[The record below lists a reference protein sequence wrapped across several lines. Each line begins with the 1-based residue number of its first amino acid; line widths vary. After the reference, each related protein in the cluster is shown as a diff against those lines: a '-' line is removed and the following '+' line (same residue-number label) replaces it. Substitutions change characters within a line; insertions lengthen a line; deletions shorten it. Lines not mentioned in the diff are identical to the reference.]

1 MIGEKFIKLM
11 KSFAFLLIASI
22 AITSSSFLRELAA
35 DITITGLKSP
45 ICQALPN
52 KNVEFVF
59 SSTCSSQQAATD
71 DEFGLELYTT
81 ASTPALASKTTC
93 SQAATSN
100 ADITCKLAT
109 DLSAGTAGV
118 YTFKVA
124 ADTTTTQSDTVKA
137 WTGASIGFSTKAYVA
152 PGTQTAQDLKYED
165 DKFNFTVVF
174 AANLGADL
182 PTVKVNTTAVDCSV
196 IDADKKKLTCL
207 MKKETFKEENKDKPY
222 IATITSVCGVEET
235 ATVTIKASASFYSFS
250 KIALAVIALFL
261 F

>member
-1 MIGEKFIKLM
+1 MNGEKFIKLM

-45 ICQALPN
+45 ICQALPD

-59 SSTCSSQQAATD
+59 SSTCSSQQAAAD
-71 DEFGLELYTT
+71 DDKFGIELYDT
-81 ASTPALASKTTC
+81 AATPAKAAGTTC
-93 SQAATSN
+93 TQAATSN
-100 ADITCKLAT
+100 ADITCKLDT

-124 ADTTTTQSDTVKA
+124 KDTTTTQGDTVKA

-152 PGTQTAQDLKYED
+152 PAAQTAQDLKYED

-174 AANLGADL
+174 AADLGADL
-182 PTVKVNTTAVDCSV
+182 PTVKVNTTAVECSV
-196 IDADKKKLTCL
+196 MTDKKKLTCL
-207 MKKETFKEENKDKPY
+207 MKKETFKEEDKEKPY